1 MAALVRPRRGN
12 SRVSARGAR
21 TLLALALQLAALAA
35 LVLALLGHAWLDAR
49 SKLRL
54 LVLVDRSD
62 SMPRAA
68 ADKAVAEVVQA
79 SRAAGAGELQWLEFA
94 GRPAVPSSSLT
105 PVTPSPPSP
114 PSTGPT
120 ADLEPSATHVEAALQ
135 AALAAHAQT
144 PFDSIVVVS
153 DGHETS
159 GDTARA
165 LRAVREARLPLQWIA
180 VGRPPP
186 ETRIAQVLAPARAR
200 VGQRLQISVQLAGR
214 LHRPLRIQATARS
227 PSGATQAT
235 SSPADGDGRV
245 LIEFDASAPG
255 VLLLDL
261 RLEDPASGQILAAM
275 TDAAAI
281 DVAPRAAMLYAQG
294 SAGPLARSLLDG
306 GWALNVLPAA
316 RLDAHADG
324 LDSYQA
330 VVLDDVAIADASPRF
345 WRALVAAVKERG
357 LGLMVLGGERS
368 FARGGYRGSALESV
382 LPVLSEPAALDQPA
396 SIVFAV
402 DKSGSMGQGSGGVD
416 RFQLAQRAVLE
427 TARGLTE
434 RDSLG
439 LVVFDV
445 APRVLIPLGPALA
458 GTRALERDWQASPN
472 GGTRLVPALEAAATE
487 LERSAAARRMLVV
500 VTDGFIDDA
509 PLAALRARLDRAR
522 IEIIALAVG
531 PDADVSALARLV
543 GADAGLVLRVNQAA
557 ELPLIMRTGLE
568 QRRARIE
575 RGTVAV
581 QQRQPLPFSPG
592 MLKDWPPVTAHFVTR
607 ALPQAVV
614 AVQTQRGDPLIALQS
629 AGRGR
634 VVALTSGLGRWTP
647 SWLPWPAWPQLAGG
661 LADWVSGTPPGG
673 AAALLVSELPAGL
686 QVELDIATDIATD
699 TPATTLANTPANM
712 RQPDPDRVSIVVDTP
727 TTQGQLLTTERV
739 APGRLRATLPE
750 AGAGLYTFL
759 LSTPLGTQ
767 RQLHLRRQRAESE
780 TSGTNPALEVWRAA
794 GLIRPWA
801 PDSIAKQRA
810 DGRLNRPLDRTLIAL
825 ALALFLAGVL
835 VDRARLDE
843 RAIKQALRRWRKR
856 AG

>member
-1 MAALVRPRRGN
+1 MAALVRPPRGH
-12 SRVSARGAR
+12 RQVSARGAR

-49 SKLRL
+49 SKPRL

-68 ADKAVAEVVQA
+68 ADKAVSELVQA
-79 SRAAGAGELQWLEFA
+79 SRAAGAGDLQWLEFA
-94 GRPAVPSSSLT
+94 GRPALPSPSFT
-105 PVTPSPPSP
+105 PVTPSPPG
-114 PSTGPT
+114 TGPT
-120 ADLEPSATHVEAALQ
+120 ADLEPSATHIEAALQ

-153 DGHETS
+153 DGHETT
-159 GDTARA
+159 GDAARA
-165 LRAVREARLPLQWIA
+165 LRAVREARLPLQWI
-180 VGRPPP
+180 VLGRPPP
-186 ETRIAQVLAPARAR
+186 ETRIAQVLTPDRAR

-214 LHRPLRIQATARS
+214 LDRPLRIQASARS
-227 PSGATQAT
+227 PGGATLAT
-235 SSPADGDGRV
+235 SSPADGSGRV

-261 RLEDPASGQILAAM
+261 LLQDPVSGQILEAM

-281 DVAPRAAMLYAQG
+281 DVAPRAAILYAQG

-306 GWALNVLPAA
+306 GWALNVVAA
-316 RLDAHADG
+316 VRLDAHADG

-345 WRALVAAVKERG
+345 WRALVAAVKDRG
-357 LGLMVLGGERS
+357 LGLMVLAGERS

-472 GGTRLVPALEAAATE
+472 GGTRLVPGLEAAATE
-487 LERSAAARRMLVV
+487 LERSAAARRLLVV

-543 GADAGLVLRVNQAA
+543 GTEAGLVLRVNQAA

-592 MLKDWPPVTAHFVTR
+592 LLKDWPPVTAHFVTR

-614 AVQTQRGDPLIALQS
+614 AVQSQRGDPLIAWQS

-634 VVALTSGLGRWTP
+634 VVAVTSGLGRWTP
-647 SWLPWPAWPQLAGG
+647 SWLLWPAWPQLAGG
-661 LADWVSGTPPGG
+661 LADWVSGTPAGG
-673 AAALLVSELPAGL
+673 AAALVVSDLPGGL
-686 QVELDIATDIATD
+686 QVELDTATDI
-699 TPATTLANTPANM
+699 PASL
-712 RQPDPDRVSIVVDTP
+712 RRPDPDRVSIMVNTP
-727 TTQGQLLTTERV
+727 TTQGQMLSTELI

-767 RQLHLRRQRAESE
+767 RQLHLRRQRAESDS
-780 TSGTNPALEVWRAA
+780 SGSNPALADWQAA

-801 PDSIAKQRA
+801 PDSIAQQRA
-810 DGRLNRPLDRTLIAL
+810 EGRLNRPPDRTLIAL

-843 RAIKQALRRWRKR
+843 TGIKQALRRWRKR
-856 AG
+856 MG